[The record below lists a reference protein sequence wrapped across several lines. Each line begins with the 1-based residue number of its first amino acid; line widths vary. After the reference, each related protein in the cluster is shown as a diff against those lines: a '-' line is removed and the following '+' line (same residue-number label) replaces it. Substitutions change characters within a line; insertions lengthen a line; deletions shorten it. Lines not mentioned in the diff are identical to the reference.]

1 MYTIGNLQ
9 AEDIIYYI
17 IVSPHNM
24 VCVTTLPCNIPLQIS
39 YSVHMCQKMWKLV
52 GSGGWVDKNIAQ
64 YTGLLFSPLI
74 QIMHSTQKLW
84 HQFLAQF
91 LTTLRHDRQYL
102 WKATIYRPSEK
113 WIANYGYS
121 HTWVLNLVNFGLQS
135 AKKWDRFNPPK
146 INCFGCLHLGHLRA
160 MCPKK
165 FHKWYRTIK
174 PC

>member
-9 AEDIIYYI
+9 AEDIIYI
-17 IVSPHNM
+17 NM
-24 VCVTTLPCNIPLQIS
+24 VCVTTLPCKIPLQIW
-39 YSVHMCQKMWKLV
+39 YSVHMCQKRKSCLAVEAEWTKILQ
-52 GSGGWVDKNIAQ
+52 Q

-91 LTTLRHDRQYL
+91 LTTLRHDHQYL
-102 WKATIYRPSEK
+102 WKATTYRPSEN

-146 INCFGCLHLGHLRA
+146 IKCIGCLSLEHSRA
-160 MCPKK
+160 MCPTK
-165 FHKWYRTIK
+165 FHKWHRTIK
-174 PC
+174 AC